1 MLDIGRVCVKIA
13 GREAGNRCVVVDRID
28 DNFVL
33 IDGNV
38 RRKKC
43 NVLHLEP
50 LGTVLKIKKGADT
63 KTVLDAMKKE
73 GIEVFE
79 RKPKKEK
86 KPLIKP
92 GKEIQKTPAKETKKA
107 EEKPA
112 KKEPKKKSLLGKASG
127 KEPSGKKE
135 TSAKAEKKKK

>member
-1 MLDIGRVCVKIA
+1 MKIGQLCIKIA
-13 GREAGNRCVVVDRID
+13 GRDSGQFCLIVDNID
-28 DNFVL
+28 NNFVL

-50 LGTVLKIKKGADT
+50 LNIILKIKKGADT

-79 RKPKKEK
+79 KKPKKEK
-86 KPLIKP
+86 KKPLEKP
-92 GKEIQKTPAKETKKA
+92 LGKEIQKTPVKETKKV

-112 KKEPKKKSLLGKASG
+112 KKEAKKHL
-127 KEPSGKKE
+127 GKKE
-135 TSAKAEKKKK
+135 ASAKAEKKKK